1 MQNIGGVGMST
12 ISGFRKSIGITQA
25 QLAKKLKVGQS
36 AVSMWE
42 KGINTPR
49 ADKLL
54 KLAAIFGC
62 TVDDLLS
69 KKGDNP

>member
-1 MQNIGGVGMST
+1 MNTIG
-12 ISGFRKSIGITQA
+12 GFRKSIGITQA

-42 KGINTPR
+42 NGINTPR

-62 TVDDLLS
+62 TVDDLLNR
-69 KKGDNP
+69 KQR